1 MASNSY
7 GNASVDTSADI
18 IIADLTERRSVL
30 LKNNGSAIVYVG
42 FDSSVTSSNGFP
54 LMPQDTME
62 IAGTIVSRGTVI
74 YGISASG
81 TQDIRYM
88 TWSS

>member
-1 MASNSY
+1 MSNSY
-7 GNASVDTSADI
+7 GNASVDTSADV
-18 IIADLTERRSVL
+18 IIADLTQRRSVL

-62 IAGTIVSRGTVI
+62 IGGTIVSRGASI
-74 YGISASG
+74 YGIAASG
-81 TQDIRYM
+81 TQDVRYLL
-88 TWSS
+88 WDS

>member
-1 MASNSY
+1 MSNSY
-7 GNASVDTSADI
+7 GNASVDTSADV
-18 IIADLTERRSVL
+18 IIADLTQRRSVL

-62 IAGTIVSRGTVI
+62 IAGTIVSRGTSI
-74 YGISASG
+74 YGVAASG
-81 TQDIRYM
+81 TQDLRFM
-88 TWSS
+88 TWDS